1 MSGLL
6 GKKIGMTRI
15 YKGDESVPV
24 TVIQAGPCIVC
35 QKKVEATDGYNAIQ
49 IGFEEKK
56 EKNTTKPMNG
66 HFKKHNVKPMRY
78 LREFRVDNPDEY
90 QIGQELSVKSY
101 ELGQKIDVIGTTKGR
116 GYTGVMKRWNFR
128 GGETSHGSKFHRAP
142 GSTGQHTYP
151 GRTFPGKKMPGH
163 YGNERVTVHNL
174 EIVRIDTENNL
185 IAVKGAVPGATGG
198 LLMLRKPVNVDLK
211 KGNK

>member
-15 YKGDESVPV
+15 FKGNESVPV

-35 QKKVEATDGYNAIQ
+35 QKKVAETDGYNAIQ
-49 IGFEEKK
+49 IGFEQKK
-56 EKNTTKPMNG
+56 EKSTTNPMKG
-66 HFKKHNVKPMRY
+66 HFKKANVKPMRY
-78 LREFRVDNPDEY
+78 LREIRVENPDDY
-90 QIGQELSVKSY
+90 QIGQELNLSLF
-101 ELGQKIDVIGTTKGR
+101 ELGQKIDVIGVTKGR

-142 GSTGQHTYP
+142 GSTGQQTYP
-151 GRTFPGKKMPGH
+151 GRTFPGKKMPGR

-174 EIVRIDTENNL
+174 EIVRIDAENNL
-185 IAVKGAVPGATGG
+185 IALRGAVPGAPGG
-198 LLMLRKPVNVDLK
+198 LLMLRKAVKVNLK
-211 KGNK
+211 KAK

>member
-15 YKGDESVPV
+15 FKGNESVPV

-35 QKKVEATDGYNAIQ
+35 QKKVAETDGYNAIQ
-49 IGFEEKK
+49 IGFEQKK
-56 EKNTTKPMNG
+56 EKSTTNPMKG
-66 HFKKHNVKPMRY
+66 HFKKANVKPMRY
-78 LREFRVDNPDEY
+78 LREIRVENPDDY
-90 QIGQELSVKSY
+90 QIGQELNLSLF
-101 ELGQKIDVIGTTKGR
+101 ELGQKIDVIGVTKGR

-142 GSTGQHTYP
+142 GSTGQYTYP
-151 GRTFPGKKMPGH
+151 GRTFPGKKMPGR

-174 EIVRIDTENNL
+174 EIVRIDAENNL
-185 IAVKGAVPGATGG
+185 IALRGAVPGAPGG
-198 LLMLRKPVNVDLK
+198 LLMLRKAVKVNLK
-211 KGNK
+211 KAK

>member
-15 YKGDESVPV
+15 FKGNESVPV

-35 QKKVEATDGYNAIQ
+35 QKKVAETDGYNAIQ
-49 IGFEEKK
+49 IGFEQKK
-56 EKNTTKPMNG
+56 EKSTTNPMKG
-66 HFKKHNVKPMRY
+66 HFKKANVKPMRY
-78 LREFRVDNPDEY
+78 LREIRVENPDDY
-90 QIGQELSVKSY
+90 QIGQELNLSLF
-101 ELGQKIDVIGTTKGR
+101 ELGQKIDVIGVTKGR

-151 GRTFPGKKMPGH
+151 GRTFPGKKMPGR
-163 YGNERVTVHNL
+163 YGNERVTVQNL
-174 EIVRIDTENNL
+174 EIVRIDAENNL
-185 IAVKGAVPGATGG
+185 IALRGAVPGAPGG
-198 LLMLRKPVNVDLK
+198 LLMLRKAVKVNLK
-211 KGNK
+211 KAK